1 MLFKTLEIKTKSHAI
16 MKQRGGSYMSY
27 ESVVEQVKSI
37 PEKYLPVVSDFLSYI
52 QYKVGVI
59 KNNDSDIPKYK
70 KRFYQPCRKN
80 SSRRG
85 RSKKI
90 P

>member
-1 MLFKTLEIKTKSHAI
+1 

-27 ESVVEQVKSI
+27 ESVVGQVKSI

-59 KNNDSDIPKYK
+59 KNNDSDIPKHK
-70 KRFYQPCRKN
+70 KDFIGLAGKIHLDADEA
-80 SSRRG
+80 
-85 RSKKI
+85 KKFREESLI
-90 P
+90 